1 MESLYERS
9 LKVFPPV
16 AGRATKIGVVSGQG
30 SWMIDE
36 NGKKYLDFAAGVA
49 VVNCGHN
56 HPKVVETIEK

>member
-16 AGRATKIGVVSGQG
+16 AGRATKIGAVSGQG
-30 SWMIDE
+30 SWLIDE

-49 VVNCGHN
+49 VVN
-56 HPKVVETIEK
+56 